1 MEDFNVT
8 ILGNGSAVPTAYQH
22 PTSQLLQYRNQR
34 FLIDCGEGAQIQMIR
49 YKISVRK
56 INRIFI
62 SHLHGDHYFGL
73 VGLLSTLHLYGHKK
87 AVHLYAPGALKSL
100 LDWQFQLSD
109 TRPGF
114 DLVFHPLPEQGLIYE
129 DKNMTVHTFPLNH
142 RIETHGFV
150 FREKQRDR
158 KLSKT
163 FVKNFQPGIE
173 QMQQIKKGADFLT
186 PEGDWLKNS
195 EITLDPPAPR
205 AYAYCS
211 DTAYD
216 ERIIPHIH
224 GVDALYHEATFDDEM
239 AHIAK
244 EKYHAT
250 ARQAA
255 QIARNAKVKKLLL
268 GHFSARFKDHSALL
282 AQAREVFNNSVLTC
296 EGEKYAV

>member
-1 MEDFNVT
+1 MEDFHVT

-34 FLIDCGEGAQIQMIR
+34 FLIDCGEGTQIQMIR
-49 YKISVRK
+49 YKLSVRK

-87 AVHLYAPGALKSL
+87 AIHLYAPGALKSL
-100 LDWQFQLSD
+100 LDLQFQLSD
-109 TRPGF
+109 TRLRF

-129 DKNMTVHTFPLNH
+129 DKNLTVHTFPLNH

-150 FREKQRDR
+150 FREKSRDR

-186 PEGDWLKNS
+186 AEGNLLKNS
-195 EITLDPPAPR
+195 DITLDPPAPR
-205 AYAYCS
+205 GYAYCS

-216 ERIIPHIH
+216 ESIIPHIH
-224 GVDALYHEATFDDEM
+224 GVDVLYHEATFDDEM
-239 AHIAK
+239 AHVAE

-255 QIARNAKVKKLLL
+255 QIARKAKVKKLLL
-268 GHFSARFKDHSALL
+268 GHFSARFKDRRSLHT
-282 AQAREVFNNSVLTC
+282 QAREVFENSDLTR
-296 EGEKYAV
+296 EGERYAI